1 MRNLLK
7 IYFYLIILSVFHVQA
22 QQGEFRWPIDSPRVL
37 TGNYGELRPNH
48 FHAGLDFSTN
58 GKIGFPVYAVADGYV
73 SRIRVSAVGYGNSIY
88 ITHPGGK
95 VSVYGHLSSFF
106 KEMSQF
112 VKKEQYARESFEI
125 DINLKPEEFK
135 IKKGKQIGLSGNSG
149 GSTGPHLH
157 FELRDEKSEV
167 PLNPLEY
174 YEVADDQLPV
184 IERVAFYNLSDTC
197 SPKFIQSYK
206 VKRDKKDSLMLEN
219 DTVILKQGI
228 LGFAFA
234 GFDKSKANGNANN
247 IYAARV
253 YFDNKLVHAH
263 RLDQIDFADARFVN
277 EFCETVEKL
286 KYQKCFMPTLY
297 PPNLYEKR
305 PTKGRILLSD
315 TNYHT
320 LKLSVYDENA
330 NERVIQFTF
339 KTRKLNYYAPPS
351 INSDVYVNCNEDLMI
366 GKKKLQIF
374 IPANTLYYSTGLIF
388 ENTIETSGKVIIL
401 PREINLRSTC
411 IIGFE
416 VPKKLKNYKDKLI
429 LNSGSNYIAPM
440 VKRDSVF
447 YSVKNLGSFLLE
459 VDTVAPTL
467 KLKLTAAKLKTAKG
481 LKALEFIMS
490 DKQSGISKYKLTAN
504 DKWVLA
510 EYDAKNDAVICN
522 FDENIPSGTVNF
534 VFSAEDKVGNKSQ
547 IKIELKR

>member
-1 MRNLLK
+1 MNWIKK
-7 IYFYLIILSVFHVQA
+7 IFLPCFFSAFSLFS
-22 QQGEFRWPIDSPRVL
+22 QQSEFRWPIDSPRVI

-48 FHAGLDFSTN
+48 FHAGIDFSTN
-58 GKIGFPVYAVADGYV
+58 GKTGYPVYAIADGYV

-88 ITHPGGK
+88 ITHSEGK
-95 VSVYGHLSSFF
+95 VSVYGHLSAFY
-106 KEMSQF
+106 KEMAQY
-112 VKKEQYARESFEI
+112 VKKAQYAKESFEI
-125 DINLKPEEFK
+125 DINLSPEEFK
-135 IKKGKQIGLSGNSG
+135 VKKGKQIGLTGNSG

-157 FELRDEKSEV
+157 FEIRDEKSEV

-174 YEVADDQLPV
+174 YEMPDDQLPV
-184 IERVAFYNLSDTC
+184 VERVAFYNLSDTC

-206 VKRDKKDSLMLEN
+206 VKKDKKDSLVLEN
-219 DTVILKQGI
+219 DTVFLKQGI
-228 LGFAFA
+228 LGFAFS
-234 GFDKSKANGNANN
+234 GFDKFKTNGNPNN

-277 EFCETVEKL
+277 EFSETVEKF

-315 TNYHT
+315 TNFHT
-320 LKLSVYDENA
+320 LKLSVYDESA
-330 NERVIQFTF
+330 NERVLQFTF
-339 KTRKLNYYAPPS
+339 KTRKLNFYSKPS
-351 INSDVYVNCNEDLMI
+351 INSDVFVNCSEDLMI

-388 ENTIETSGKVIIL
+388 ENTIETTGKIIIL
-401 PREINLRSTC
+401 PREINLRSTS

-416 VPKKLKNYKDKLI
+416 VPLKLRAFKDKLV
-429 LNSGSNYIAPM
+429 LNSGSNYLAPM

-459 VDTVAPTL
+459 TDTVPPLL
-467 KLKLTAAKLKTAKG
+467 KLKLSAAKLKAAKS
-481 LKALEFIMS
+481 LKSLEFVMS

-510 EYDAKNDAVICN
+510 EYDAKSDAVICN
-522 FDENIPSGTVNF
+522 FDENIPLGTVNF

-547 IKIELKR
+547 IKVELKR